1 MTMRVLT
8 VTPNM
13 DFRFGGPPHVVNGS
27 AVTLARGGCEVEVAT
42 MGDVGDG
49 DGIPGAWPEMAE
61 LQIPLHV
68 FPRGFLRLIGR
79 SRSLSEIAKANLD
92 RFDVVHVHC
101 VWWPMRRQSFVK
113 QANRPWFQPT
123 ACSYPAGS
131 ASRELRSGALLLTD
145 VCHTKE
151 VADNGAGV
159 VVPVTVDGL
168 EEGLHQLLS
177 LDYAE
182 LADVGRRACEVF
194 AARRAW
200 ECVAS
205 RLIAVYEA
213 AVADRA

>member
-49 DGIPGAWPEMAE
+49 DVIPGAWPEMAE
-61 LQIPLHV
+61 LQIPL
-68 FPRGFLRLIGR
+68 F
-79 SRSLSEIAKANLD
+79 
-92 RFDVVHVHC
+92 HC

-123 ACSYPAGS
+123 ACSYPGGS

-151 VADNGAGV
+151 VADNRAGV

-177 LDYAE
+177 LDDAE